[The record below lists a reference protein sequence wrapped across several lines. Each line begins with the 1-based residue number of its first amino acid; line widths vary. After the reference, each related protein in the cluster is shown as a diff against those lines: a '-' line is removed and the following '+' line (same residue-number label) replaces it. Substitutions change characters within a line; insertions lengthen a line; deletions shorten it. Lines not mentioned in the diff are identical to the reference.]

1 LNKIIEKIKKRYE
14 EYKEQYESFSL
25 TKKIIHF
32 IMHLIVL
39 DLIITGSFLMLN
51 NNSNTIKEDKSTY
64 FSEYIQ
70 NTETL
75 KNIHK
80 INIYY
85 DYDSIFVKV
94 INKEF
99 DTIKELEFN
108 SLTFASFV
116 RNYEP
121 ILIENHIKYDIFK
134 KESPL
139 AKFTFINFFMS
150 NFSTLALVLLF
161 LFIFEKQGL
170 FGKSDKYKSI
180 KPKNIK
186 GDFNDLIGMKEI
198 KSEILQLKDIL
209 SNREKYKEFAI
220 EDGFN
225 VLMSGPPGTG
235 KTKMASFLAKELDVP
250 FIVGTGNV
258 ETGFVAGGA
267 NVLKNL
273 FDTARLEAISHP
285 SKTCI
290 IFLDEAQVL
299 LVKRKTQG
307 QKFEDDA
314 INELLSQLDGI
325 NTVNDVNII
334 FIAAS
339 NFDES
344 NMELDKAMLRRFHKK
359 IFFRLPNKAE
369 RKDIFSYYLSKI
381 SEKHLSDNINISH
394 LSEVTAQQSPAII
407 ESIIKEAGLISINE
421 NKKIDTNMLDK
432 AYERT
437 IIGKTTYDKE
447 KDKLVNVIAFH
458 EIGHFIQEYI
468 HTKNKVLAK
477 SHNIGTDELFEQIRN
492 NTTILKISVES
503 IEQYSTLGY
512 VLNKEEEL
520 NLKTKKDLENEI
532 VTLYGGLA
540 AEKIFFSQ
548 ENDDNVTVGSSND
561 IEKVSN
567 IFNIMINK
575 LGMYSKNKKI
585 NLTLIDNI
593 DFKEDNTKILLEKSE
608 ELYNQALKNVTNNKE
623 LITELAEL
631 LIHKKVI
638 NIIEALECVKNFEI
652 SSKKIN

>member
-1 LNKIIEKIKKRYE
+1 MNKLIKEIKKRYE
-14 EYKEQYESFSL
+14 EYREQYESFSL
-25 TKKIIHF
+25 TKKIMHF
-32 IMHLIVL
+32 IMHLILL
-39 DLIITGSFLMLN
+39 DLIITGSFLLIN
-51 NNSNTIKEDKSTY
+51 NNHKVIKEDKLTY
-64 FSEYIQ
+64 FSEYIK
-70 NTETL
+70 NKDIL
-75 KNIHK
+75 DNIHK

-85 DYDSIFVKV
+85 DYESIVVNV
-94 INKEF
+94 IDKEF
-99 DTIKELEFN
+99 EKVKELEFN

-121 ILIENHIKYDIFK
+121 ILIKNNIKYDIFK

-139 AKFTFINFFMS
+139 ANFTFINFFVS
-150 NFSTLALVLLF
+150 HFSTLALILLF

-170 FGKSDKYKSI
+170 FGSSDKYKKI

-186 GDFNDLIGMKEI
+186 GDFNDLIGMEEI

-273 FDTARLEAISHP
+273 FDAARMEAISHP

-325 NTVNDVNII
+325 NTINDVNII

-359 IFFRLPNKAE
+359 IFFRLPNKME
-369 RKDIFSYYLSKI
+369 RKNIFSYYLSKI
-381 SEKHLSDNINISH
+381 SPKHLSDNINISH
-394 LSEVTAQQSPAII
+394 LSEITAKQSPATI

-421 NKKIDTNMLDK
+421 NKKIDTTMLDK

-437 IIGKTTYDKE
+437 IIGKTTYDQE

-458 EIGHFIQEYI
+458 EIGHFIQEYL
-468 HTKNKVLAK
+468 HTKEKILRK
-477 SHNIGTDELFEQIRN
+477 TPDLNITELFEKIKN
-492 NTTILKISVES
+492 ETSILKISVES
-503 IEQYSTLGY
+503 IEQYATLGY
-512 VLNKEEEL
+512 VLSKEEEL

-540 AEKIFFSQ
+540 AEKVFFSI
-548 ENDDNVTVGSSND
+548 ENDDNITIGSSND

-567 IFNIMINK
+567 IFNLMINK

-608 ELYNQALKNVTNNKE
+608 ELYNKALSNITANKE
-623 LITELAEL
+623 LITVLAKI
-631 LIHKKVI
+631 LIDKKVI
-638 NIIEALECVKNFEI
+638 NILEVLKEVEHFERNI
-652 SSKKIN
+652 

>member
-1 LNKIIEKIKKRYE
+1 LNKLIKEIKKRYE
-14 EYKEQYESFSL
+14 EYREQYESFSL
-25 TKKIIHF
+25 TKKIMHF
-32 IMHLIVL
+32 IMHLILL
-39 DLIITGSFLMLN
+39 DLIITGSFLLIN
-51 NNSNTIKEDKSTY
+51 NNHKVIKEDKLTY
-64 FSEYIQ
+64 FSEYIK
-70 NTETL
+70 NKDIL
-75 KNIHK
+75 DNIHK

-85 DYDSIFVKV
+85 DYESIVVNV
-94 INKEF
+94 IDKEF
-99 DTIKELEFN
+99 EKVKELEFN

-121 ILIENHIKYDIFK
+121 ILIKNNIKYDIFK

-139 AKFTFINFFMS
+139 ANFTFINFFVS
-150 NFSTLALVLLF
+150 HFSTLALILLF

-170 FGKSDKYKSI
+170 FGSSDKYKKI

-186 GDFNDLIGMKEI
+186 GDFNDLIGMEEI

-273 FDTARLEAISHP
+273 FDAARMEAISHP

-325 NTVNDVNII
+325 NTINDVNII

-359 IFFRLPNKAE
+359 IFFRLPNKME
-369 RKDIFSYYLSKI
+369 RKNIFSYYLSKI
-381 SEKHLSDNINISH
+381 SPKHLSDNINISH
-394 LSEVTAQQSPAII
+394 LSEITAKQSPATI

-421 NKKIDTNMLDK
+421 NKKIDTTMLDK

-437 IIGKTTYDKE
+437 IIGKTTYDQE

-458 EIGHFIQEYI
+458 EIGHFIQEYL
-468 HTKNKVLAK
+468 HTKEKILRK
-477 SHNIGTDELFEQIRN
+477 TPDLNITELFEKIKN
-492 NTTILKISVES
+492 ETSILKISVES
-503 IEQYSTLGY
+503 IEQYATLGY
-512 VLNKEEEL
+512 VLSKEEEL

-540 AEKIFFSQ
+540 AEKVFFSI
-548 ENDDNVTVGSSND
+548 ENDDNITIGSSND

-567 IFNIMINK
+567 IFNLMINK

-608 ELYNQALKNVTNNKE
+608 ELYNKALSNITANKE
-623 LITELAEL
+623 LITVLAKI
-631 LIHKKVI
+631 LIDKKVI
-638 NIIEALECVKNFEI
+638 NILEVLKEVEHFERNI
-652 SSKKIN
+652 